1 MSNSPE
7 TITGNEAFWGISMQG
22 HIPPDVLDTINKSKT
37 LVSELLAY
45 GAAVAKGDGKI
56 VPMSTDLGNGN
67 ILKFTGSNISFGYN
81 WTTWTPEQFVGN
93 LSHEIGHF
101 INYAADSDFINSLN
115 INPNDPNAAALYSM
129 AGTRFEGEAVLNNF
143 KIQQEIKGNGGAGSQ
158 LININGN
165 VDSGGKLQSTLDSLH
180 AADVANGLSQTQ
192 DDNALA
198 EAGGQIF
205 SANHPSG
212 ANRDETYAE
221 YYGKNGNE
229 IFTQMGFIH
238 SSTPNLP
245 FIPLPL
251 TLPGAVDNVS
261 FSDLSLD
268 GNFSTVTEALS
279 SGGTDKLYFTGSILS
294 SELLEDQFGNVIS
307 STTYSHGT
315 NGAYVANMYDSDGHA
330 TGQDQFHSDGSM
342 VAYQFNSNGTQN
354 ATVLDANGHETE
366 YATFNTSGTK
376 TQDLF
381 YDATTGHLTQENDF
395 NADGSQTDH
404 IINSDGTQNAIVYN
418 AGGHETEY
426 ATFGT
431 NGIKTQDLFYDAT
444 TGHLTQENDF
454 NADGSQTDHIINSK
468 GTQNSI
474 VFDANGHETE
484 YATFGTNGIKT
495 QDLFYDATT
504 GHLTRENDFNADGS
518 QTDHIINS
526 DGTQNSV
533 VFNASGHE
541 TEYASFNASGVK
553 TQDLF
558 YNATTG
564 QLTQENDFNADGSQ
578 IDRVYNT
585 NGTQTATVFNA
596 GGHETE
602 QATFDASG
610 KISKDLVF
618 DGKSGAELQETDYN
632 ANGSGVAHIFNPD
645 GTQNAAVFDPSGHIS
660 EYATYGTNGKLATD
674 IFYDANGHAT
684 QYNEYTSNQTTVH
697 QFNADNTQ
705 TATVYNAAGQ
715 ETEFAKFDT
724 NGHKT
729 DDYFFNGPTGRET
742 QYDSYGSDGS
752 MVEHLFNSDN
762 SQDAIIY
769 DASGR
774 ETQYDAFNSQG
785 QLTGFTDFTYTVG
798 GGYDALAYGPTG
810 FETGWAD
817 YNGSGSLISSSGGQY
832 NFSLDD
838 SYGEGSGDWDFSA
851 PVYDDGY
858 ASDFGFYY

>member
-1 MSNSPE
+1 MPTTL
-7 TITGNEAFWGISMQG
+7 TITGNESFWGGVKLSPGAIA
-22 HIPPDVLDTINKSKT
+22 LINKSPT
-37 LVSELLAY
+37 LVSQLLQY
-45 GAAVAKGDGKI
+45 GDQVNSHQINAMAVGAGDGTFFDSVRGQI
-56 VPMSTDLGNGN
+56 
-67 ILKFTGSNISFGYN
+67 IFASNYQTLIDSIM
-81 WTTWTPEQFVGN
+81 VGN
-93 LSHEIGHF
+93 LAHEIGHF
-101 INYAADSDFINSLN
+101 ENVSADSSFTVQHQTAIG
-115 INPNDPNAAALYSM
+115 DPNAYAIDAMIGLH
-129 AGTRFEGEAVLNNF
+129 REGEAVDNNYVV
-143 KIQQEIKGNGGAGSQ
+143 QQEIKANGGPLIYLAGELNNGTSTGLQKLLDAQHSYDVASGLSATVDKNLMIEQAMGVYTNLPTSNTQQNYFDYYGSSRGAHAPAPGTVTGASFTDPTGNG
-158 LININGN
+158 NITS
-165 VDSGGKLQSTLDSLH
+165 VS
-180 AADVANGLSQTQ
+180 
-192 DDNALA
+192 
-198 EAGGQIF
+198 
-205 SANHPSG
+205 
-212 ANRDETYAE
+212 ET
-221 YYGKNGNE
+221 
-229 IFTQMGFIH
+229 F
-238 SSTPNLP
+238 
-245 FIPLPL
+245 
-251 TLPGAVDNVS
+251 
-261 FSDLSLD
+261 
-268 GNFSTVTEALS
+268 S
-279 SGGTDKLYFTGSILS
+279 SGDTATQTFTGNAISAS
-294 SELLEDQFGNVIS
+294 VVSDQFGQIIS
-307 STTYSHGT
+307 QTTYSHNADGS
-315 NGAYVANMYDSDGHA
+315 YIANIYDGQGHA
-330 TGQDQFHSDGSM
+330 TGQDQFHSDGSE

-354 ATVLDANGHETE
+354 ATVLNSAGHETE
-366 YATFNTSGTK
+366 YATFGTNGAK

-418 AGGHETEY
+418 AGGHEIEY

-431 NGIKTQDLFYDAT
+431 NG
-444 TGHLTQENDF
+444 
-454 NADGSQTDHIINSK
+454 
-468 GTQNSI
+468 
-474 VFDANGHETE
+474 V
-484 YATFGTNGIKT
+484 KT

-684 QYNEYTSNQTTVH
+684 QYNEYTSNQTTVN

>member
-1 MSNSPE
+1 MFDLDHLSRDVWTLNTPFS
-7 TITGNEAFWGISMQG
+7 
-22 HIPPDVLDTINKSKT
+22 VLDPSTREKLWQDLLNDQNGTFIGTTSSILELGRDMEDAYFHTTDPAVKTQIGNWFSKIT
-37 LVSELLAY
+37 TDNVIEGEAGMFFNSMKGFLLN
-45 GAAVAKGDGKI
+45 
-56 VPMSTDLGNGN
+56 STDGVENY
-67 ILKFTGSNISFGYN
+67 SNQSAHDIAQDAYPSMPLAG
-81 WTTWTPEQFVGN
+81 
-93 LSHEIGHF
+93 
-101 INYAADSDFINSLN
+101 D
-115 INPNDPNAAALYSM
+115 DPDATAAALAQAQKQTNLENAIDKYF
-129 AGTRFEGEAVLNNF
+129 GTQPGSLSILDDGTTLTITNGSKQVSFDGTHTLISTRDASGNITASQYDQNGVLQDTMHINAS
-143 KIQQEIKGNGGAGSQ
+143 NGLTDNTVYQANGQVEHDTYAT
-158 LININGN
+158 NGN
-165 VDSGGKLQSTLDSLH
+165 T
-180 AADVANGLSQTQ
+180 TQ
-192 DDNALA
+192 DIYDTSGHLIQENDILS
-198 EAGGQIF
+198 AGG
-205 SANHPSG
+205 
-212 ANRDETYAE
+212 ET
-221 YYGKNGNE
+221 
-229 IFTQMGFIH
+229 
-238 SSTPNLP
+238 
-245 FIPLPL
+245 
-251 TLPGAVDNVS
+251 D
-261 FSDLSLD
+261 
-268 GNFSTVTEALS
+268 
-279 SGGTDKLYFTGSILS
+279 
-294 SELLEDQFGNVIS
+294 
-307 STTYSHGT
+307 
-315 NGAYVANMYDSDGHA
+315 HA
-330 TGQDQFHSDGSM
+330 INPD
-342 VAYQFNSNGTQN
+342 GTQT
-354 ATVLDANGHETE
+354 AMVFDANGHETE
-366 YATFNTSGTK
+366 YATFGTNDVK

-418 AGGHETEY
+418 ASGHETEY
-426 ATFGT
+426 ATFNT
-431 NGIKTQDLFYDAT
+431 NGTKTQDLFYDAT
-444 TGHLTQENDF
+444 TGN
-454 NADGSQTDHIINSK
+454 
-468 GTQNSI
+468 
-474 VFDANGHETE
+474 
-484 YATFGTNGIKT
+484 
-495 QDLFYDATT
+495 
-504 GHLTRENDFNADGS
+504 LTRENDFNADGS

-533 VFNASGHE
+533 VFDAAGHE
-541 TEYASFNASGVK
+541 TEYATFNANGAK

-564 QLTQENDFNADGSQ
+564 QLTQEDDFNADGSQ

-585 NGTQTATVFNA
+585 NGMQSATVFNA

-618 DGKSGAELQETDYN
+618 DGKTGAELQETDYN

-674 IFYDANGHAT
+674 IFYDANGRAT
-684 QYNEYTSNQTTVH
+684 QYNEYTSNQITTH

-705 TATVYNAAGQ
+705 TATVYNSAGQ
-715 ETEFAKFDT
+715 ETEFARFDT
-724 NGHKT
+724 SGHKT
-729 DDYFFNGPTGRET
+729 DDYFFNGSTGRET

-810 FETGWAD
+810 FETGWSD
-817 YNGSGSLISSSGGQY
+817 YNGDGSLISSSGGQY

-838 SYGEGSGDWDFSA
+838 GYGDGTGDWDFSA